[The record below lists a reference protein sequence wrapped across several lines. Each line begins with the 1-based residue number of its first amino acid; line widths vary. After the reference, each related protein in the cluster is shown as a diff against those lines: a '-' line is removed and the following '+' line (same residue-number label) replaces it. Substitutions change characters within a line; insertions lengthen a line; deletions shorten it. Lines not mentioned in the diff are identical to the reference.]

1 MTDINNATREVFGN
15 IAPWMRVVFFI
26 MIAASIAVLVR
37 QVAARVWLWRKGQKG
52 GFEHSWRV
60 WIERLVVYAVAQK
73 RVHRKSL
80 GALLHLLLFSG
91 FVVLTIGT
99 TLLAI
104 AYDGPYYFHHGWYYL
119 IYELTMDV
127 FGVAFIIGCLLAM
140 YRRAFHRPASLG
152 HNSRDWWLLGLLLSL
167 GVTGFLVEALLVAA
181 RDSGSGIH
189 RHDSRGSVSARHHW
203 AS

>member
-1 MTDINNATREVFGN
+1 MTMTDMNNATREVFGN

-26 MIAASIAVLVR
+26 MIAASIAVLVW
-37 QVAARVWLWRKGQKG
+37 QVVARVWLWRKGQQG
-52 GFEHSWRV
+52 GFERDWRV
-60 WIERLVVYAVAQK
+60 WSRRLVEYALAQK

-104 AYDGPYYFHHGWYYL
+104 AYDGPYDFHHGWYYL

-140 YRRAFHRPASLG
+140 YRRAFRRKPSLG
-152 HNSRDWWLLGLLLSL
+152 HNSQ
-167 GVTGFLVEALLVAA
+167 
-181 RDSGSGIH
+181 
-189 RHDSRGSVSARHHW
+189 
-203 AS
+203 

>member
-1 MTDINNATREVFGN
+1 MTDMNNATREVFGN

-26 MIAASIAVLVR
+26 MIAASIAVLVW
-37 QVAARVWLWRKGQKG
+37 QVAARVWLWRKGQRG
-52 GFEHSWRV
+52 GFERDWRV
-60 WIERLVVYAVAQK
+60 WIRAARRFMRWRK
-73 RVHRKSL
+73 NAFIKKSL

-140 YRRAFHRPASLG
+140 YRRAFDG
-152 HNSRDWWLLGLLLSL
+152 SRAWVITRSDWWLLEFTSLLRRHRFRGGSAADALHP
-167 GVTGFLVEALLVAA
+167 GATGCW
-181 RDSGSGIH
+181 RTGRS
-189 RHDSRGSVSARHHW
+189 SAG
-203 AS
+203 